1 MTIRVCKPPEY
12 VNTMLLI
19 GSGTVARWRLTRHGL
34 GRPARRL
41 GARTRAERPARGL
54 GLGNARTRG
63 RRNRRL
69 PRRPAQLVPD
79 RADPVPAGRWPARAA
94 AAGAPHAGRCP
105 CRGLTAPAPP
115 HGTATGRPGPA

>member
-1 MTIRVCKPPEY
+1 MRISVYNPSEY

-19 GSGTVARWRLTRHGL
+19 GWGTIAGRRLTGHGL

-41 GARTRAERPARGL
+41 GTRTRAERPARGL
-54 GLGNARTRG
+54 GLGNARARG

-69 PRRPAQLVPD
+69 PCRPAPLVPD
-79 RADPVPAGRWPARAA
+79 RSDPVPAGRWPARAA

-105 CRGLTAPAPP
+105 RRGLTAAAPHRGTAAGRPAP
-115 HGTATGRPGPA
+115 A